1 MSSRKNSRE
10 LHRRGNAGEFLRAV
24 PDLRGRRVLVMGLG
38 LFGGGAGAARW
49 LVEQGARVV
58 VTDLKRESELRETV
72 ESLQGLDIEWRLGGH
87 RENDFRNAE
96 LVLVSPAVPSGSPW
110 LRFAAAL
117 ETEINLFFKLCR
129 SRRLIG
135 VTGSNGKTT
144 TCALIHAAI
153 PGSRLG
159 GNFGGSLLG
168 EVASIGPDD
177 PVVLELSS
185 FQLERLGMIE
195 RSPQIAVVTNLTPNH
210 LDRHAD
216 IREYAEAKRQIVAHQ
231 RPWDVKILNADDVV
245 VSGFQGP
252 GKTLTFGLRRDGVDA
267 RYDSDS
273 IQIRGERLDIRRRRL
288 PGLFNAANMAAA
300 ALAVWAAQK
309 GRLSLPVETA
319 LNGFGG
325 VEHRLEFVAEVAGVR
340 FYNDSIATNPE
351 STVAALEA
359 LPGPL
364 LLILGGYDKR
374 LPFDALGRA
383 ARERG
388 GIKFAALFG
397 QTASA
402 LDAALEGVPRET
414 VSDLDAAVRACL
426 ARARPG
432 DAVVL
437 SPACASFGMFRNFAE
452 RGARFKSIVRSL
464 AG

>member
-1 MSSRKNSRE
+1 MNSRRSSRKAFHPGSA
-10 LHRRGNAGEFLRAV
+10 RRFLRDV

-49 LVEQGARVV
+49 LVQQGAHVV
-58 VTDLKRESELRETV
+58 VTDLKGEAELRETV
-72 ESLQGLDIEWRLGGH
+72 ESLQGFDVEWRLGGH
-87 RENDFRNAE
+87 READFRRAE
-96 LVLVSPAVPSGSPW
+96 LVLVSPAVPLNSPW

-129 SRRLIG
+129 SQRMIG

-168 EVASIGPDD
+168 EVASIEPSD

-185 FQLERLGMIE
+185 FQLERLGFIE

-210 LDRHAD
+210 LDRHRD
-216 IREYAEAKRQIVAHQ
+216 MREYAEAKRQIVAYQ
-231 RPWDVKILNADDVV
+231 RPWDCKILNADDVA
-245 VSGFQGP
+245 VSGFEGP
-252 GKTLTFGLRRDGVDA
+252 GRTLTFGLCRDDVDA
-267 RYDSDS
+267 RYDGES
-273 IQIRGERLDIRRRRL
+273 IQIRGERLDIRQRRL
-288 PGLFNAANMAAA
+288 PGRFNAANMAAA
-300 ALAVWAAQK
+300 ALAVWADQK
-309 GRLSLPVETA
+309 GRLGGHVEKT
-319 LNGFGG
+319 LNEFAG
-325 VEHRLEFVAEVAGVR
+325 VEHRLEFVTEVAGVR

-351 STVAALEA
+351 STVAALGA
-359 LPGPL
+359 LRGPL

-374 LPFDALGRA
+374 LPFEALGRA

-388 GIKFAALFG
+388 GVKFAALFG
-397 QTASA
+397 QTAGA
-402 LDAALEGVPRET
+402 LDAALEGIPRET
-414 VSDLDAAVRACL
+414 VADLDAAVRACL

-452 RGARFKSIVRSL
+452 RGAKFKSIVRSL